1 MADKAD
7 VASEYMERELELALK
22 KQLGSP
28 VWVGIDLAATDPN
41 CEECGEE
48 IPAKRREA
56 LPGCATCVD
65 CQRALEHQN
74 KHLAG

>member
-7 VASEYMERELELALK
+7 IAGEYIEQELERALENRRT
-22 KQLGSP
+22 QP
-28 VWVGIDLAATDPN
+28 QPANDDPY
-41 CEECGEE
+41 CEECGFE

-65 CQRALEHQN
+65 CQQTIELKKRTTGQ
-74 KHLAG
+74 

>member
-7 VASEYMERELELALK
+7 IAGDYIEQSLEMALENQRNQPK
-22 KQLGSP
+22 GTSN
-28 VWVGIDLAATDPN
+28 DPY
-41 CEECGEE
+41 CEECGTE

-65 CQRALEHQN
+65 CQQLLEVKTRN
-74 KHLAG
+74 YR

>member
-7 VASEYMERELELALK
+7 IAGDLIEQSLEATLASPRHQVTHTSTAPY
-22 KQLGSP
+22 
-28 VWVGIDLAATDPN
+28 

-48 IPAKRREA
+48 IPAQRREA

-65 CQRALEHQN
+65 CQQTLEHQ
-74 KHLAG
+74 KRTRGL

>member
-7 VASEYMERELELALK
+7 IAGDYIEQSLELALENQR
-22 KQLGSP
+22 KQARAVS
-28 VWVGIDLAATDPN
+28 DDPY

-56 LPGCATCVD
+56 VPGCPTCVE
-65 CQRALEHQN
+65 CQQILEVKKRN
-74 KHLAG
+74 YR

>member
-7 VASEYMERELELALK
+7 LADEHIERSLEMALANQRNRSQAS
-22 KQLGSP
+22 S
-28 VWVGIDLAATDPN
+28 TDPY

-56 LPGCATCVD
+56 LPGCPTCVD
-65 CQRALEHQN
+65 CQHLLEAKTRN
-74 KHLAG
+74 YR

>member
-7 VASEYMERELELALK
+7 IAGDYIEQSLELALENQR
-22 KQLGSP
+22 KQAPANS
-28 VWVGIDLAATDPN
+28 TDPY

-65 CQRALEHQN
+65 CQQMVEVKTRN
-74 KHLAG
+74 YR

>member
-7 VASEYMERELELALK
+7 IAGDHIEKSLELALEN
-22 KQLGSP
+22 QRNQTRS
-28 VWVGIDLAATDPN
+28 DSEDPN

-65 CQRALEHQN
+65 CQQLLEVKTRN
-74 KHLAG
+74 YR

>member
-7 VASEYMERELELALK
+7 VAGEYIERELEMALAK
-22 KQLGSP
+22 HQNQP
-28 VWVGIDLAATDPN
+28 TRVGTDPD

-65 CQRALEHQN
+65 CQQALEHHN
-74 KHLAG
+74 KSFRK